1 MFPPAP
7 VRFSMINGCPSRS
20 DSDCPTR
27 RAMVS
32 VAWPAGKGTMM
43 RTGRVGYASA
53 QAKRGRV
60 GSAAAPPAKCKNVRR
75 GSFILNLPLA
85 SDSLDH
91 LVGARQQ
98 LAPNADKRADVSRA
112 RADQRG

>member
-1 MFPPAP
+1 
-7 VRFSMINGCPSRS
+7 
-20 DSDCPTR
+20 
-27 RAMVS
+27 MVS

-53 QAKRGRV
+53 QANRGRV

-85 SDSLDH
+85 SDHSIT
-91 LVGARQQ
+91 
-98 LAPNADKRADVSRA
+98 SSA
-112 RADQRG
+112 RASSLKCRTASATNCSIRLLK